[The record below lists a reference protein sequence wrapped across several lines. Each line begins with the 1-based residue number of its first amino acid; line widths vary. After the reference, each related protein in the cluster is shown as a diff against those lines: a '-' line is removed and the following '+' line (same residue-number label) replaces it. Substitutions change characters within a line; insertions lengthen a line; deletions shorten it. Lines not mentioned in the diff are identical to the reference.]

1 MIEEEYYCTSNADFV
16 DRGRDTSHEL
26 TEVRTVHQRALTAI
40 RRIDWACDHYGL
52 NPDSDA
58 MRDALEQVVA
68 LLEPW
73 KRTGRP
79 LKSKED
85 K

>member
-1 MIEEEYYCTSNADFV
+1 MIEGEAYCTPSADFV
-16 DRGRDTSHEL
+16 DRGRDTSREL
-26 TEVRTVHQRALTAI
+26 TEVRTVHKRAMTAI
-40 RRIDWACDHYGL
+40 ERIDWTSNHYGL

-73 KRTGRP
+73 KRVGRP
-79 LKSKED
+79 LKRKEN